1 MDWRGLLTWLLLW
14 TLNSLSLMHR
24 KRKRIQATDTAGVLR
39 VRAAPVT
46 QAARTGRE
54 SRVPPGIPFNL

>member
-39 VRAAPVT
+39 ARAAQVT
-46 QAARTGRE
+46 QTCTDG
-54 SRVPPGIPFNL
+54 PGIPGSARDSF